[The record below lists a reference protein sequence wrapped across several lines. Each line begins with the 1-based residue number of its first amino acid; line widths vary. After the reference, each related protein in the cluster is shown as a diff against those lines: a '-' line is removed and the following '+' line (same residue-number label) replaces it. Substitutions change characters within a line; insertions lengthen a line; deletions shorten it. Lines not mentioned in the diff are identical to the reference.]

1 MQFTALG
8 GSPLS
13 AIQQPVTS
21 LMLKGNLTERK
32 DKFCVQERR
41 CNKYLSLLGI
51 NMKTL
56 KISLDAA
63 RIIALTAMI
72 GFVDGQRK
80 IEDESFSRSRISLVK
95 TSMHFVFDEALP
107 GKPLDIKPDRT
118 AYLVEIRRGD
128 AIKEVLIDAVTGQVL
143 LS

>member
-1 MQFTALG
+1 
-8 GSPLS
+8 
-13 AIQQPVTS
+13 
-21 LMLKGNLTERK
+21 
-32 DKFCVQERR
+32 
-41 CNKYLSLLGI
+41 
-51 NMKTL
+51 MKTL

-95 TSMHFVFDEALP
+95 TATYFVFDDALP
-107 GKPLDIKPDRT
+107 DKPLDIKPDRT